1 MTDFEMAYG
10 EAKKELLPF
19 ESWEKLDG
27 EGAAAYAAFCLFR
40 DFGADR
46 NIKKALAANEGDAA
60 RRGKR
65 YRLWLAWS
73 TRFQWFKRAADYDV
87 YLDKLKQA
95 ERRRTIERREEAY
108 REVTEK
114 MLNLVNRKL
123 DLMNPAEL
131 AQGNVKEW
139 MTAAVNTERDV
150 LGIAAEKSGTESRQ
164 LEINFTGDFEDIGT
178 VR

>member
-1 MTDFEMAYG
+1 MDFEKVYG
-10 EAKKELLPF
+10 EAKKDLLPF
-19 ESWEKLDG
+19 ESWEKLDS

-46 NIKKALAANEGDAA
+46 NIKRALAANENDVVK
-60 RRGKR
+60 RGKR

-73 TRFQWFKRAADYDV
+73 TKYHWFKRAADYDV

-95 ERRRTIERREEAY
+95 ERRKTIEAREGAY

-114 MLNLVNRKL
+114 MLNVVNKKL

-131 AQGNVKEW
+131 LQGNVKEW
-139 MTAAVNTERDV
+139 MEAAINTERDV
-150 LGIAAEKSGTESRQ
+150 LGIAVEKNKTDGGQ
-164 LEINFTGDFEDIGT
+164 LEINFSNDFENL
-178 VR
+178 

>member
-1 MTDFEMAYG
+1 MTDFEKNYN
-10 EAKKELLPF
+10 EAKKELLPYD
-19 ESWEKLDG
+19 SWEKLDG

-46 NIKKALAANEGDAA
+46 NIKKALAANEGDAVK
-60 RRGKR
+60 RGKR

-73 TRFQWFKRAADYDV
+73 TKYHWFKRAADYDV
-87 YLDKLKQA
+87 YIDKLKQA
-95 ERRRTIERREEAY
+95 ERRKTIEEREAAY

-114 MLNLVNRKL
+114 MLNLVNKKL
-123 DLMNPAEL
+123 DLMSPAEL

-150 LGIAAEKSGTESRQ
+150 LGIAPGKREAGSPQ
-164 LEINFTGDFEDIGT
+164 LEINFSGDFENL
-178 VR
+178 

>member
-1 MTDFEMAYG
+1 MTDFEKVYG
-10 EAKKELLPF
+10 EAKKDLLPF
-19 ESWEKLDG
+19 ESWEKLEG

-46 NIKKALAANEGDAA
+46 NIKRALAANESDVVK
-60 RRGKR
+60 RGKR

-73 TRFQWFKRAADYDV
+73 TKYHWFKRAADYDV

-95 ERRRTIERREEAY
+95 ERRKTIEAREGAY

-114 MLNLVNRKL
+114 MLNVVNKKL

-131 AQGNVKEW
+131 LQGNVKEW
-139 MTAAVNTERDV
+139 MTAAVNTEREV
-150 LGIAAEKSGTESRQ
+150 LGIMSEKREAASGQ
-164 LEINFTGDFEDIGT
+164 LEINFSNDFENL
-178 VR
+178 